1 MLPTR
6 NQKALLLK
14 AAQDVIEKYSLKSEL
29 AGKPEFEEH
38 FLKGSMVFNILGKYH
53 TRNCKVRQKKFHK
66 KPKKPDISEG
76 KQIARVARK
85 LGLKYVILYP
95 AIRDDLT
102 DQGAS
107 YLAHYIREIKKL
119 NPGAVIEVFI
129 PDYGKAHL
137 VKAVLDAKPDVI
149 CHNIDTV
156 KRLYPVIKGKTYDYD
171 RSVRTLKMI
180 RQFSKDIPIRANLM
194 LGFRENWFEVIGT
207 LRRLRRAGVDIIT
220 MGQYYRPSK
229 NHMRV
234 LEYVPEEKFELY
246 EREAYQLGY
255 KRVIAHQDNFKDY
268 INPGTISSLFG
279 I

>member
-6 NQKALLLK
+6 DQKALLLK
-14 AAQDVIEKYSLKSEL
+14 AAQEVIERYSLKSEL
-29 AGKPEFEEH
+29 AGKPEFGEH
-38 FLKGSMVFNILGKYH
+38 FLKGSMVFNVLGKYH

-66 KPKKPDISEG
+66 KPKRPDLNEG

-85 LGLKYVILYP
+85 LGLRYVILYP
-95 AIRDDLT
+95 AIRDDLK

-119 NPGAVIEVFI
+119 NPSTVVEVFI
-129 PDYGKAHL
+129 PDYGKKHL
-137 VKAVLDAKPDVI
+137 VKAVLDSSPDVI

-156 KRLYPVIKGKTYDYD
+156 KRLYPVIKGKKYDYD
-171 RSVRTLKMI
+171 RSIRTIRMVRE
-180 RQFSKDIPIRANLM
+180 FSKRIPVRANLM

-207 LRRLRRAGVDIIT
+207 LRRLRKAGVDIIT

-255 KRVIAHQDNFKDY
+255 KRVIAYQDNFKDY
-268 INPGTISSLFG
+268 LAPATISSLFG

>member
-6 NQKALLLK
+6 DQKALLLK
-14 AAQDVIEKYSLKSEL
+14 AAQEVIGKYSLKSEL
-29 AGKPEFEEH
+29 IGKPEFGEH
-38 FLKGSMVFNILGKYH
+38 FLKGSMVFNVLGKYH

-66 KPKKPDISEG
+66 KPKRPDLNEG

-95 AIRDDLT
+95 AIRDDLK

-119 NPGAVIEVFI
+119 NPGTVVEVFI
-129 PDYGKAHL
+129 PDYGKRHL
-137 VKAVLDAKPDVI
+137 VKVVLDSKPDVI

-156 KRLYPVIKGKTYDYD
+156 KRLYPIIKGRKYDYD
-171 RSVRTLKMI
+171 RSIRTIKMVRE
-180 RQFSKDIPIRANLM
+180 FSKRIPVRANLM

-207 LRRLRRAGVDIIT
+207 LRRLRKAGVDIIT

-255 KRVIAHQDNFKDY
+255 KRVIAHHDNFKDY
-268 INPGTISSLFG
+268 LAPSTISFLFG